1 MYSYQQS
8 TILPFLYYFHFASI
22 FHLVLVLQFRVKKEK
37 KKKNEPPLSF
47 GQKIKI
53 GKISFNPLK
62 HLFCN
67 HPLKFINSQ
76 FSVSNFKKFA
86 MSPFPLGFGV
96 KSNGK
101 WVK

>member
-37 KKKNEPPLSF
+37 RKKEPPLSF

-53 GKISFNPLK
+53 GKTSFNPLE

-67 HPLKFINSQ
+67 HPLKFKNSQ